1 MWLYQGLKLM
11 SISNG
16 ATLSAAK
23 YLFQQELIET
33 IFKYAKTQRDELI
46 CDFCIKNSQLYK
58 EALSPILYA
67 GKLYLPKHASVIRKS
82 LHLHKELKHDFVE
95 QVVKH
100 EDKSNY
106 ELSLI
111 TSYISACLTKSKDF
125 VEAKSYLHDC
135 LQKGATKPV
144 NLQVKEEIEANHE
157 EAIQIIKKHLTI
169 ALLT

>member
-1 MWLYQGLKLM
+1 M

-16 ATLSAAK
+16 ETINAAK
-23 YLFQQELIET
+23 YLFQQELIEN
-33 IFKYAKTQRDELI
+33 IFKYAQTQKDDLI

-58 EALSPILYA
+58 EALSPFFYA
-67 GKLYLPKHASVIRKS
+67 GKFYAPKNASVIRKS
-82 LHLHKELKHDFVE
+82 LPLHKELRHDFIE
-95 QVVKH
+95 QVLKH
-100 EDKSNY
+100 EEKSDY
-106 ELSLI
+106 EFSLI
-111 TSYISACLTKSKDF
+111 NSYISACLTKSKDF
-125 VEAKSYLHDC
+125 IEAKSYLHDC